1 METKT
6 KLGLI
11 GKGIS
16 YSFSQKFFEDKF
28 KKLMLHDFSYQLLDL
43 ESEVALQNFL
53 QDCPFLGLNVTI
65 PYKEK
70 IIPFLDELSVEAQEI
85 GAVNTV
91 LFNNNKKIGYNTDV
105 IGFEKTLQLFQKSHH
120 QSAIVLGNGG
130 AAKAVAFVL
139 KKNKIPFTIV
149 SRTEGISFE
158 NLSPRVVSENTII
171 VQCTPVGTFP
181 NVDNCLYFPFDGL
194 SEAHLVIDLIY
205 NPTLSLFLQ
214 NAQKRGAKTVNG
226 LYMLEQQA
234 EAAWEIWRKK

>member
-181 NVDNCLYFPFDGL
+181 NGRSRRPSTPPMPASTPIGAESRTWRPCVGSTTTKSVPRRTR
-194 SEAHLVIDLIY
+194 A
-205 NPTLSLFLQ
+205 FLT
-214 NAQKRGAKTVNG
+214 A
-226 LYMLEQQA
+226 
-234 EAAWEIWRKK
+234 